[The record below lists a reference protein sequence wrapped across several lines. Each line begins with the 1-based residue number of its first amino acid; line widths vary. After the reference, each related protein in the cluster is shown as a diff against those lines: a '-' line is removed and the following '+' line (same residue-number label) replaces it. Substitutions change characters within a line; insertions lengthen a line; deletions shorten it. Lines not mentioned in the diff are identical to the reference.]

1 MCRATNVT
9 CVWLGDPAAFVSA
22 ESYSL
27 GCHRHG
33 FSGIKYVCDL
43 GVNVWRLCF
52 VARTWTHSQHTAYIT
67 LSLQVQEAVWA
78 SGRMTAPHLTTRV
91 RFRSSAASIKG
102 YLKALR
108 SATLQAEQQADAA
121 TAAAVSTTS
130 ATSVPQRSA
139 AAPARRS
146 SAVIQVA
153 SILSTLESMQCQ
165 ATFRVGVA
173 VPSPHLFTL
182 PDPGQPESMKL
193 DSYFT
198 IHTFPHLFRPPT

>member
-1 MCRATNVT
+1 MG
-9 CVWLGDPAAFVSA
+9 LGAD
-22 ESYSL
+22 
-27 GCHRHG
+27 
-33 FSGIKYVCDL
+33 D
-43 GVNVWRLCF
+43 
-52 VARTWTHSQHTAYIT
+52 TAWHP
-67 LSLQVQEAVWA
+67 LSLLLHFSHIFHFQVQEAVWA
-78 SGRMTAPHLTTRV
+78 SGRTTAPHLTTRV

-153 SILSTLESMQCQ
+153 SILY
-165 ATFRVGVA
+165 TF
-173 VPSPHLFTL
+173 
-182 PDPGQPESMKL
+182 
-193 DSYFT
+193 
-198 IHTFPHLFRPPT
+198 HT